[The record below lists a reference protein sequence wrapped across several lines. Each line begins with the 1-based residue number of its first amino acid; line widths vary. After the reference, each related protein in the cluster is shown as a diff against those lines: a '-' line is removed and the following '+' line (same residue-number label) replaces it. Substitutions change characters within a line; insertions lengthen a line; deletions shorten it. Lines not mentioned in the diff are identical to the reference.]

1 VNNDLTGKRVT
12 VTGAGAGIGAAVAR
26 AFATAGAH
34 VTVADINSEAARRV
48 ADEIAGTPWVV
59 DLSDTAALA
68 ELRLECDVLVN
79 NAGIQHVSPVE
90 SFPPE
95 KFRLILTL
103 MLEAPFL
110 LIRAALPHMYAQGYG
125 RILNVTS
132 VHGLVAS
139 PFKSA
144 YVAAKH
150 GLEGLSKTVALEA
163 GGRGVTSVC
172 LSPAYV
178 RTALVEGQIADQART
193 HGISEHDVVEQVFLA
208 ETAVKRMV
216 EPSAVAELAVFLA
229 GPHGTMANG
238 TTFTLD
244 GGWTAH

>member
-12 VTGAGAGIGAAVAR
+12 VTGAGAGIGVAVAR

-34 VTVADINSEAARRV
+34 VTVADINSEAAQRV

-68 ELRLECDVLVN
+68 ELRLGCDVLVN

-95 KFRLILTL
+95 KFRLILAL

>member
-1 VNNDLTGKRVT
+1 MNNDLTGKRVT

-34 VTVADINSEAARRV
+34 VTVADINSEAAQRV

-68 ELRLECDVLVN
+68 ELRLGCDVLVN

-110 LIRAALPHMYAQGYG
+110 LIRAALPHMYAQGTAG
-125 RILNVTS
+125 SSMSPRCTASSRHRSSLPTS
-132 VHGLVAS
+132 PRNTVWRGCPRPS
-139 PFKSA
+139 PLRPA
-144 YVAAKH
+144 V
-150 GLEGLSKTVALEA
+150 
-163 GGRGVTSVC
+163 GG
-172 LSPAYV
+172 SPAC
-178 RTALVEGQIADQART
+178 A
-193 HGISEHDVVEQVFLA
+193 
-208 ETAVKRMV
+208 
-216 EPSAVAELAVFLA
+216 
-229 GPHGTMANG
+229 
-238 TTFTLD
+238 
-244 GGWTAH
+244 

>member
-34 VTVADINSEAARRV
+34 VTVADINSEAAQRV
-48 ADEIAGTPWVV
+48 ADEIDGTPWVV

>member
-1 VNNDLTGKRVT
+1 MNNDLTGKRVT